1 MKILH
6 IIREKEHELALSTAL
21 AQAVSASGGLSVSG
35 GQGGERKVILLLIHD
50 GVLTQANS
58 LKEAV
63 SATGERAL
71 EVFALKDDV
80 EARGINVPYPLLD
93 YEGMLR
99 LIFESDKVIT
109 W

>member
-1 MKILH
+1 M
-6 IIREKEHELALSTAL
+6 
-21 AQAVSASGGLSVSG
+21 
-35 GQGGERKVILLLIHD
+35 
-50 GVLTQANS
+50 
-58 LKEAV
+58 
-63 SATGERAL
+63 

-80 EARGINVPYPLLD
+80 EARGVKASYPLLD

>member
-6 IIREKEHELALSTAL
+6 IVREKGHELALSTAL
-21 AQAVSASGGLSVSG
+21 SQSINEGI
-35 GQGGERKVILLLIHD
+35 QKVTVLLIHD
-50 GVLTQANS
+50 AVLTN
-58 LKEAV
+58 KD
-63 SATGERAL
+63 SAAL
-71 EVFALKDDV
+71 LGGMEVFALKDDV
-80 EARGINVPYPLLD
+80 EARGVKASYPLLD